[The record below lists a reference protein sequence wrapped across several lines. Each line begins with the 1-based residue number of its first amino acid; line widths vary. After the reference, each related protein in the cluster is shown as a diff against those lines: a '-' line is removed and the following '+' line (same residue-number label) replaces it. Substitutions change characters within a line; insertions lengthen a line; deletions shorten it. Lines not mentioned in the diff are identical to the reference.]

1 MKKIEELTIEEL
13 CQRMDALNFM
23 PGNRQGLNG
32 IKKPLAIKPKN
43 AAFFTGYE
51 KAS

>member
-23 PGNRQGLNG
+23 PGNRQGF
-32 IKKPLAIKPKN
+32 PSTPKGR
-43 AAFFTGYE
+43 FL
-51 KAS
+51 KRQ